1 MYKDN
6 ITTQLLI
13 NLQMNNLLRRDME
26 NDMMKVYSLG
36 KEYRMEMYRKTNT
49 LFSNSRSNS
58 FTCYIDIYNIF
69 NKKVFTILDNEIN
82 ISKIIDTL
90 YFFINNYIE
99 NQDMILGINGY
110 ENDILSVDRL
120 KYLVYCTKIGTD
132 RYRLVINEQ
141 NNILN
146 TIIPRVTLLFD
157 DEGLSN
163 FIDSMYFMFLIDIDD
178 GTMLLNLPYDMYYC
192 DPIFLEGE

>member
-1 MYKDN
+1 MYRDN

-36 KEYRMEMYRKTNT
+36 KEYRMELHRKTNT
-49 LFSNSRSNS
+49 LFSNSRSNN

-82 ISKIIDTL
+82 MSRTIDTL
-90 YFFINNYIE
+90 YFFVNNYIE

-110 ENDILSVDRL
+110 ESDILSVDGL
-120 KYLVYCTKIGTD
+120 NYLVYCTKIGID

-141 NNILN
+141 NNALG
-146 TIIPRVTLLFD
+146 TIIPRVTLIFD

-178 GTMLLNLPYDMYYC
+178 GTMLLNLPYDYPD
-192 DPIFLEGE
+192 DPIFIEGE